1 MFNNID
7 QNLKVRGMNRPVR
20 LFNAKT
26 GEYLH
31 QGGTTTTKNVK
42 QSWLGNRTQAAK
54 QRQIHAVSG
63 LLDGFAIIRREG
75 VDEGEAVTA

>member
-1 MFNNID
+1 MFND
-7 QNLKVRGMNRPVR
+7 LGQHLKVRGMNRPVR

-31 QGGTTTTKNVK
+31 Q
-42 QSWLGNRTQAAK
+42 AAK
-54 QRQIHAVSG
+54 QRQIHAKSG

-75 VDEGEAVTA
+75 VDQGETVTV